1 MTEEQKQIA
10 SLIAQ
15 VRCIKE
21 RLLILEQR
29 DLHREQSKNDT
40 VRKDVVRCYKCNGR
54 GLIYEAESH
63 PTDPDN
69 PSINAETCHVCM
81 GATYLRKDR
90 DNDN

>member
-1 MTEEQKQIA
+1 MHQGATINLRATGSTSGAKQMM
-10 SLIAQ
+10 
-15 VRCIKE
+15 VMFG
-21 RLLILEQR
+21 
-29 DLHREQSKNDT
+29 NDNL
-40 VRKDVVRCYKCNGR
+40 KDVVRCYKCNGR